1 MNPTITIFINTDCGP
16 CNQLKKWLK
25 EKGIKYI
32 EKDIVNDVSAAKEFR
47 AKAGQYTPTT
57 FIEIGEEK
65 FEVIGN
71 NPEKIERI
79 ITVNTPE

>member
-1 MNPTITIFINTDCGP
+1 MNPTITIFINPNCGP
-16 CNQLKKWLK
+16 CNQLKEWFKK
-25 EKGIKYI
+25 QSIKYI

-57 FIEIGEEK
+57 FIEIGKEK
-65 FEVIGN
+65 FEVIGYN
-71 NPEKIERI
+71 TEKIERI